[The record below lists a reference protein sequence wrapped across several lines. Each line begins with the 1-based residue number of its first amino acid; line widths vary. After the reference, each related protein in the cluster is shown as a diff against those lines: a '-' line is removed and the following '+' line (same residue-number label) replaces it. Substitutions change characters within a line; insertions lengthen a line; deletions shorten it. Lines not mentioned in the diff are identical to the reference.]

1 MESCPAVLWE
11 KTDVI
16 VAKGLALMF
25 AWLSVL
31 VILGLLISIV
41 RRVVD
46 DKSGNAI
53 LPPTTLPGSTRPS
66 DTNFDV
72 CPAQCLDS
80 C

>member
-1 MESCPAVLWE
+1 MPIFLLRVLPCRTLGE
-11 KTDVI
+11 THVI

-46 DKSGNAI
+46 DKSGNAAQNC
-53 LPPTTLPGSTRPS
+53 PPADLDLTKAVAEETTIRRS
-66 DTNFDV
+66 
-72 CPAQCLDS
+72 
-80 C
+80 